1 MSAQT
6 KDQRMVL
13 LSQMPEGVRRVAVLG
28 PSGAT
33 CYKRPDE
40 LDLDND
46 EILLNSSGVPIVM
59 KRSPGRKKRT
69 KLVPA
74 TPQAAKS
81 VEARLDH
88 LSQDTLLSQAAS
100 NAAGDGVLNA
110 IMRGMAEEAAQ
121 IEFDR
126 YEAANKG
133 EDTSHLA
140 ARRARVL
147 KAMADTWLKRKQQT
161 EGGLVDLDSP
171 VFHALFSLILKT
183 FKEAMVDAGTRAEHI
198 ETIFAKL
205 VTAVQEDTWK
215 QDAVAR
221 MKEKMG

>member
-1 MSAQT
+1 
-6 KDQRMVL
+6 
-13 LSQMPEGVRRVAVLG
+13 
-28 PSGAT
+28 
-33 CYKRPDE
+33 
-40 LDLDND
+40 
-46 EILLNSSGVPIVM
+46 
-59 KRSPGRKKRT
+59 
-69 KLVPA
+69 
-74 TPQAAKS
+74 
-81 VEARLDH
+81 
-88 LSQDTLLSQAAS
+88 
-100 NAAGDGVLNA
+100 
-110 IMRGMAEEAAQ
+110 MRGMAEEAAQ